1 MNLLLIHVHE
11 FSPFP
16 SVSLMEAALHFPEL
30 SCTLQHAPFCPH
42 YTEISHHASVW
53 CNFRFDSFSASR
65 KRNEERW
72 QCSWSETIDEPHH
85 MLIRFAC
92 KCIFFNIPR
101 DGLVSMLFMSSL
113 SLVSTLNNH
122 SSSFSLE
129 NLQPQRKKKSIENA
143 VVSHNLF
150 ICS

>member
-1 MNLLLIHVHE
+1 MFMSSLPFLVFLWWKQPYTSQNYHVLYNMLLL
-11 FSPFP
+11 
-16 SVSLMEAALHFPEL
+16 
-30 SCTLQHAPFCPH
+30 CPH